1 MGKSYDICLDKSSSI
16 EVIDSFDNSQAFKS
30 ADRIKKSKINQSL
43 LVSKALSKFNEKT
56 DAEKSKRLPNMLR
69 GNSIPNKE
77 SESHNSKDNQDPSQS
92 EIDESN
98 YEVCIF

>member
-43 LVSKALSKFNEKT
+43 LV
-56 DAEKSKRLPNMLR
+56 
-69 GNSIPNKE
+69 
-77 SESHNSKDNQDPSQS
+77 
-92 EIDESN
+92 
-98 YEVCIF
+98 